1 MIRTLVSVRDVEEA
15 VAAARAGADYIDL
28 KEPANG
34 ALGGIEPGRIAEI
47 VAALRARFT
56 AITVSATIGDHP
68 TSERALILERV
79 AAVAACGVDLVKV
92 GVAGQG
98 GAAERALLEALRR
111 APCRVVPV
119 LIADDGV
126 DTRFLATA
134 CTADFAA
141 VMLDT
146 QRKNAGSL
154 VAQLGLPR
162 LATLRDLAARHDCP
176 LGLAGALRLDD
187 LPAIAELAPD
197 FAGFRT
203 AVCSGDRTAQLDPRR
218 VRHLREEL
226 RRLTALMA

>member
-1 MIRTLVSVRDVEEA
+1 MIRVLVSVRDVDEA
-15 VAAARAGADYIDL
+15 LAAARAGADYIDL
-28 KEPANG
+28 KEPLDG
-34 ALGGIEPGRIAEI
+34 ALGGIAPARITEI

-56 AITVSATIGDHP
+56 AITVSATIGDVP
-68 TSERALILERV
+68 ASERTLILARV
-79 AAVAACGVDLVKV
+79 HAVAACGVDLVKV

-98 GAAERALLEALRR
+98 GASGSALLEALRL

-119 LIADDGV
+119 LIADEGV
-126 DTRFLATA
+126 DTQFFTTA
-134 CTADFAA
+134 CTLDFAA

-154 VAQLGLPR
+154 IAQLGQPR
-162 LATLRDLAARHDCP
+162 LAALRDLAARHDCP

-197 FAGFRT
+197 FAGFRS
-203 AVCSGDRTAQLDPRR
+203 AVCTGDRTGQLDARR
-218 VRHLREEL
+218 VRGLREEL